1 VQQVT
6 KLELFINMKTARSLG
21 LTVSLS
27 LPGGADELMESKMV
41 NVALPKDGVIGR
53 PSLWIAEDF
62 WVLRFRL
69 MVKRGP
75 W

>member
-21 LTVSLS
+21 LTVPLS

-41 NVALPKDGVIGR
+41 NVALPKDRVIGQ
-53 PSLWIAEDF
+53 PSLWIVEDF

>member
-41 NVALPKDGVIGR
+41 NVALPKADMSKA
-53 PSLWIAEDF
+53 SLN
-62 WVLRFRL
+62 VRFR
-69 MVKRGP
+69 VPQIAWNHG
-75 W
+75 